1 MAVAT
6 NVYSGKG
13 FPGNYDVG
21 ASGMPSEEVTV
32 VRYFDCT
39 TRTLAVGSHQVC
51 VVPANTLV
59 ESVEIYPTVASTA
72 TATYAWGDS
81 ATANIFKAAAAL
93 AANVA
98 QVSTGTQHYTAANE
112 VQFTVATANDVAGK
126 FFVVVRMMA
135 VKATAV

>member
-13 FPGNYDVG
+13 FPGNYEVG
-21 ASGMPSEEVTV
+21 AMGMPGEEVTV

-39 TRTLAVGSHQVC
+39 SRTLAVGSHQVC
-51 VVPANTLV
+51 VIPAGMLV
-59 ESVEIYPTVASTA
+59 SQVEIHPTVASTA

-98 QVSTGTQHYTAANE
+98 QTSTGSQYYSAANE
-112 VQFTVATANDVAGK
+112 VQFTVATANDIAGK
-126 FFVVVRMMA
+126 FFVVVRMIR
-135 VKATAV
+135 VNATAV